1 MAKNK
6 VGPVAVYM
14 SKELLNGMLHCLD
27 YLIAVDEQ
35 HGEWEKHAQRIK
47 DKILKFG
54 RKFAN
59 EDGESVVIYFYE
71 NEAAILLKA
80 LSLYVFLKDQPQ
92 RDYIGMMKTQ
102 KKEET
107 ENG

>member
-1 MAKNK
+1 M
-6 VGPVAVYM
+6 
-14 SKELLNGMLHCLD
+14 
-27 YLIAVDEQ
+27 
-35 HGEWEKHAQRIK
+35 
-47 DKILKFG
+47 
-54 RKFAN
+54 
-59 EDGESVVIYFYE
+59 IYFYE

-80 LSLYVFLKDQPQ
+80 FSLYVFLKDQPQ

>member
-1 MAKNK
+1 MTPSLK
-6 VGPVAVYM
+6 
-14 SKELLNGMLHCLD
+14 LLKARLCLP
-27 YLIAVDEQ
+27 YTVTENIALDEQ
-35 HGEWEKHAQRIK
+35 QGEWEKHAQRIK

-80 LSLYVFLKDQPQ
+80 FSLYVYLNDQPQ

>member
-14 SKELLNGMLHCLD
+14 SKELLNGMLCCLD

-35 HGEWEKHAQRIK
+35 HGEWENHAQRIK
-47 DKILKFG
+47 DKILKYG
-54 RKFAN
+54 RKFTS
-59 EDGESVVIYFYE
+59 DDCESVVIYFYE

-80 LSLYVFLKDQPQ
+80 FSLFVFLKDNPQ
-92 RDYIGMMKTQ
+92 RDYITMMKTQ
-102 KKEET
+102 KKTET

>member
-14 SKELLNGMLHCLD
+14 SKELLNGMLCCLD
-27 YLIAVDEQ
+27 FLIAVDEKQ
-35 HGEWEKHAQRIK
+35 GEWEKHAQRIK

-54 RKFAN
+54 RKFTN

-80 LSLYVFLKDQPQ
+80 FSLYVFLKDQPQ

-102 KKEET
+102 KNEKT